1 MPQLFQ
7 VLRCYKCLVF
17 QIHQTKKS
25 NKWQCKMCGEK
36 QSIKRHYGIG
46 NGKECRLHVQ
56 KLNGLRG
63 EIEDEKLN
71 SLHSNDDYSNSEE
84 ENVESNLFQNELK
97 TESKW
102 STYIEKEEEHQ
113 VNEPMYLD
121 NDELC
126 LDIPSKEMKSV
137 KRKKVIPANKE
148 NFKKSFKAP
157 YKNESE
163 ETPMAFAQKLIEPI
177 KNAVDN
183 KSNMT
188 AVNKLS
194 NPHKAVSSF
203 IQQNFEKNKIQ
214 INSKWAQFVEK
225 ENDFEEN
232 ECPPQ
237 NSSLTDTTK
246 LFQLCDDTDLDDV
259 LNI

>member
-1 MPQLFQ
+1 
-7 VLRCYKCLVF
+7 
-17 QIHQTKKS
+17 
-25 NKWQCKMCGEK
+25 MCGEK

-71 SLHSNDDYSNSEE
+71 SLNSDDDCSNSEE
-84 ENVESNLFQNELK
+84 ENAHSKLVQNESK
-97 TESKW
+97 TKSKW
-102 STYIEKEEEHQ
+102 STYIEQQEEHQ

-121 NDELC
+121 NNEVC
-126 LDIPSKEMKSV
+126 LEIPSKQNKSV

-148 NFKKSFKAP
+148 NVTKSFKAP
-157 YKNESE
+157 YKYETE
-163 ETPMAFAQKLIEPI
+163 DITPMKPI
-177 KNAVDN
+177 KNTVDS
-183 KSNMT
+183 KSNMS
-188 AVNKLS
+188 AINELS
-194 NPHKAVSSF
+194 NHHKEVCSL
-203 IQQNFEKNKIQ
+203 ERNKVQ
-214 INSKWAQFVEK
+214 IVSKWAQFID

-232 ECPPQ
+232 VCPAQ
-237 NSSLTDTTK
+237 NNTLTDTRK